1 MKEAEE
7 QTREIETNQTRLS
20 RLSEVSRRIT
30 ESLDHGIALQEV
42 VNGARSL
49 ADARYGVLEVF
60 DQSGKVEN
68 SFGSGFSPGERR
80 RTGSLPKR
88 LELLEYLNQNQEPL
102 RLADVSKHPL
112 SAGFPENHPTVKTF
126 LGVPIRHQ
134 GEPVGN
140 IYVTDKEGDREFAAE
155 DEDVLVTLA
164 SQAAMAIA
172 NIRRRTG
179 EERAKGEVE
188 AERQRLETLVMTS
201 PVGVLVV
208 EVGTLNIVS
217 ANQEMAR
224 ITGEVLEPGRSLAE
238 YRPNVTSRRL
248 DGSDIPLDEMPLNRA
263 LNKGETVRAE
273 EVVFSLRDGPPITT
287 LCNTTPIYSEDG
299 EIVGAVAVIQ
309 DMTPLAEM
317 ERLRSEFLGMVSH
330 ELRIPLTAIK
340 GSSATVLGSSAP
352 FDDSEMLQFFRI
364 IDEQADRLR
373 DLVSSLLDM
382 TRIETG
388 MFPITPK
395 PTDVVGLVDETKNA
409 FLRGGGRNRIEVD
422 LALDLPPI
430 EADSRRIVQ
439 VLNNLLSNA
448 SRYSPE
454 SSTIRVTASRED
466 THLAISVTDEGR
478 GISADQL
485 PRLFTKYSQIDSD
498 EGEHKTAGYGLGLAI
513 CKGIVE
519 AHGGRIRAE
528 SGGVG
533 LGSRFAFTIP
543 LAHGAAS
550 TARDH
555 ETPNVGPV
563 VKLGERTRI
572 LVVDDEPLVL
582 RYVRNTLTEAGY
594 APLGTG
600 NPDDMM
606 HLLDL
611 ESPHLILLDLVM
623 PGTSGFELLKHIR
636 DVSDVPVIFLSGHD
650 KDEDIV
656 KALEEGADDYIVK
669 PFSPTELVARVEACL
684 RRGGGYDK
692 GEVRKPYQLGELTID
707 YADRSVTVSGTPV
720 SLTSTEYRLLFQLS
734 TNAGR
739 ILTHDQLLQRVWGSE
754 YSNEAQLVRAF
765 VRSLRRKLGDDARNP
780 TYVFTEPHVGYR
792 MAKP

>member
-88 LELLEYLNQNQEPL
+88 LDLLEYLNQNQEPL

-238 YRPNVTSRRL
+238 YRPNVTSRQL

-395 PTDVVGLVDETKNA
+395 PTDVVGLVVRRVKPTP
-409 FLRGGGRNRIEVD
+409 GSQ
-422 LALDLPPI
+422 LALFASYSYHGFITDRDGETLEL
-430 EADSRRIVQ
+430 EADHRRHAEIENAIRDLKHGVGLNHFPSGRFPANGAWLAVQ
-439 VLNNLLSNA
+439 VLAHNLA
-448 SRYSPE
+448 RW
-454 SSTIRVTASRED
+454 TAR
-466 THLAISVTDEGR
+466 I
-478 GISADQL
+478 
-485 PRLFTKYSQIDSD
+485 
-498 EGEHKTAGYGLGLAI
+498 GLG
-513 CKGIVE
+513 E
-519 AHGGRIRAE
+519 
-528 SGGVG
+528 GVV
-533 LGSRFAFTIP
+533 T
-543 LAHGAAS
+543 
-550 TARDH
+550 T
-555 ETPNVGPV
+555 
-563 VKLGERTRI
+563 RT
-572 LVVDDEPLVL
+572 
-582 RYVRNTLTEAGY
+582 
-594 APLGTG
+594 
-600 NPDDMM
+600 
-606 HLLDL
+606 
-611 ESPHLILLDLVM
+611 
-623 PGTSGFELLKHIR
+623 
-636 DVSDVPVIFLSGHD
+636 
-650 KDEDIV
+650 
-656 KALEEGADDYIVK
+656 
-669 PFSPTELVARVEACL
+669 L
-684 RRGGGYDK
+684 RR
-692 GEVRKPYQLGELTID
+692 RFF
-707 YADRSVTVSGTPV
+707 
-720 SLTSTEYRLLFQLS
+720 SL
-734 TNAGR
+734 AGR
-739 ILTHDQLLQRVWGSE
+739 LTRSARRLTLHLPQGWPWETQFT
-754 YSNEAQLVRAF
+754 RALA
-765 VRSLRRKLGDDARNP
+765 RLRALPLPA
-780 TYVFTEPHVGYR
+780 
-792 MAKP
+792 